1 MFRRRCSSC
10 VRAAGWVSVGGNT
23 VLATVKWFTGL
34 TCGSQALVADAL
46 HSTVDVIGSVV
57 TLIMLKLSR
66 RPPSERYPYGL
77 GKLEDVAAL
86 VVYLILVGAGSFIVV
101 DAIHSVA
108 TGHVTTPKAPALVAA
123 AMSIGVNA
131 FMFYY
136 ISCAG
141 RQAKSPSL
149 IALGYENKVD
159 ALSSIAALI
168 GIGGA
173 ILGFAPLDP
182 IAAIVVSCIIIFESF
197 RELYGTARRL
207 TDAGLPPAI
216 RNEIEHAALSAPY
229 VQGVL
234 TIKTRRLGPASHAEI
249 DILVDPDLSV
259 EAARDV
265 VASVVDRV
273 RARVEDMDQVR
284 VYAHPS
290 SPSRPGQTENIRETR
305 LVDLVATL
313 SELRAQRQTSGS
325 KS

>member
-1 MFRRRCSSC
+1 M
-10 VRAAGWVSVGGNT
+10 GGNT
-23 VLATVKWFTGL
+23 LLASLKWFAGL

-46 HSTVDVIGSVV
+46 HSTVDVIGSIV

-66 RPPSERYPYGL
+66 RPASERYPYGL

-86 VVYLILVGAGSFIVV
+86 AVYLILVGAGSFIIV
-101 DAIHSVA
+101 DAIHTLLIGQVS
-108 TGHVTTPKAPALVAA
+108 TPKLPALVAA
-123 AMSIGVNA
+123 ALSIGVNA
-131 FMFYY
+131 FMYFY

-141 RQAKSPSL
+141 KQAKSPSL

-159 ALSSIAALI
+159 ALSSIAALF

-197 RELYGTARRL
+197 RELYATARRL
-207 TDAGLPPAI
+207 TDAGLPPAV
-216 RNEIEHAALSAPY
+216 RCEIERAALSAPY

-234 TIKTRRLGPASHAEI
+234 TIKTRRLGPAAHAEI

-259 EAARDV
+259 EAAQDV
-265 VASVVDRV
+265 VASVVDRI
-273 RARVEDMDQVR
+273 RTKVEELDEVR
-284 VYAHPS
+284 VYTHPT
-290 SPSRPGQTENIRETR
+290 SPSENIRETR

-313 SELRAQRQTSGS
+313 SELRTRRQTSGS
-325 KS
+325 SS